1 MISGFYTAA
10 SGILTQQRIINTT
23 GNNLT
28 NSQTNGYRADRV
40 ITSTFEQNLLTRIEN
55 GQYTRIGEGD
65 PAIIVEEVETL
76 FDTASLEETESPFDM
91 ALAGEGYF
99 NIAGNEATYLSR
111 NGNFNIDEEGYLI
124 LGGVGRVLGTEGEI
138 FLGGSDF
145 QVSLEGGIYDPEG
158 NQLAQLLITQPTEE
172 AAVNKLENGFLVA
185 SEADI
190 VENPTVYQYTIERS
204 NVDMND
210 EYTRLIEAQR
220 SLQANATAMKIVD
233 QMNGQAAG
241 LASIT

>member
-23 GNNLT
+23 GNNLV

-65 PAIIVEEVETL
+65 PALIVEEVETL
-76 FDTASLEETESPFDM
+76 FDTSSLEETYSPFDM
-91 ALAGEGYF
+91 ALAGQGYF
-99 NIAGNEATYLSR
+99 NIAGNEATYLTR

-124 LGGVGRVLGTEGEI
+124 LGDVGRVLGTDGEI
-138 FLGGSDF
+138 YVGGSEF
-145 QVSLEGGIYDPEG
+145 HVSLEGGIYDLAG
-158 NQLAQLLITQPTEE
+158 NLLGELLTTQPTEE

-185 SEADI
+185 TETD
-190 VENPTVYQYTIERS
+190 VVQNPTVYQYTIERS

-220 SLQANATAMKIVD
+220 SLQSNATALRIVD
-233 QMNGQAAG
+233 EMNARAAG